1 MHDTNDNDKGKEKE
15 QEPRESEKAIEP
27 EKEVAAAKSP
37 NDAKRDQ
44 LLPLLNHLKALLF
57 CLAEHLEDG
66 GKESERYQRLVTTFD
81 KHFEA
86 LYHDNMHQ
94 EMQDY
99 IEQVVLVESRVGK
112 ILRTLTQVA
121 PLPLPHS
128 RTLTHTSNC
137 AHICLTQ
144 GHIAP
149 CSTNLKVKLG
159 MENLT
164 KDVGGS
170 WRIIIAIR
178 TGMCIWLRSLNSFLT
193 YT

>member
-1 MHDTNDNDKGKEKE
+1 VHDTNDNDKGKEKE
-15 QEPRESEKAIEP
+15 PEPRESEKAIEP
-27 EKEVAAAKSP
+27 EKEVAANSP

-99 IEQVVLVESRVGK
+99 IEQVVLVDSRVGK
-112 ILRTLTQVA
+112 ILRTLTQVLSST
-121 PLPLPHS
+121 PSLSHS
-128 RTLTHTSNC
+128 LIHRP
-137 AHICLTQ
+137 Q
-144 GHIAP
+144 
-149 CSTNLKVKLG
+149 
-159 MENLT
+159 
-164 KDVGGS
+164 
-170 WRIIIAIR
+170 
-178 TGMCIWLRSLNSFLT
+178 LRSHLSHAGSHSTL
-193 YT
+193 